1 MLRGLLLSIA
11 ALLFGAAA
19 FFGVSGKWPW
29 HRLPSAAPIQ
39 AEPVTAPAAA
49 DVFTETIDT
58 LHRGETLSALF
69 ARHNVAG
76 IDFQGLDPSLALNP
90 RRLRP
95 GLIFT
100 FRQSVGDSTPNH
112 IVVRTTPE
120 QRVTFRRISDGW
132 NAEAHPIRWA
142 SQEMRIDGEINNSL
156 YEALDAGVTDE
167 QLDSGNRQRLA
178 WDLADVYAWEIDFT
192 RDIRPGDRFQVVFER
207 LVSEDGE
214 ARFGKILASDLTIS
228 GKSLTAFRFTPSSL
242 KRPLYFD
249 TEGGSLRRAFLR
261 APVEFRRISS
271 NFARARFHP
280 VLGRVRRHEGTDYAA
295 RPGTPVM
302 AAGDGVVL
310 RSGWVGGYGNFIELR
325 HLNGITTRYG
335 HLRGFARK
343 VRRGA
348 RVEQGQVIGYVGS
361 TGLASGP
368 HLHYEFRINGVAKDS
383 RRVKIGGG
391 APVPRGD
398 LATFEQERDRL
409 LALLRQPDAV
419 AAQPDAIARQAAET
433 SKRWLP

>member
-1 MLRGLLLSIA
+1 MLRGLSLSIG
-11 ALLFGAAA
+11 ALVCGAAA
-19 FFGVSGKWPW
+19 FFGLSGSWPW
-29 HRLPSAAPIQ
+29 YRLPTSPTQPA
-39 AEPVTAPAAA
+39 TATPPAAI
-49 DVFTETIDT
+49 FTETIDT
-58 LHRGETLSALF
+58 LHQGETLSDLF
-69 ARHNVAG
+69 ARHHVAG
-76 IDFQGLDPSLALNP
+76 IDFHRLDPALALNP

-95 GLIFT
+95 GLVFS
-100 FRQSVGDSTPNH
+100 FRQTVGDSAPTH

-132 NAEAHPIRWA
+132 NAEAQPIRWRP
-142 SQEMRIDGEINNSL
+142 QELRIEGAINSSL
-156 YEALDAGVTDE
+156 YEALDAGVSDE
-167 QLDSGNRQRLA
+167 QLASGNRQRLA

-214 ARFGKILASDLTIS
+214 VRFGRVLASDLTIS
-228 GKSLTAFRFTPSSL
+228 GKSLTAIRFTPSTS
-242 KRPLYFD
+242 RNALYFD
-249 TEGGSLRRAFLR
+249 ADGGSLRRAFLR

-271 NFARARFHP
+271 SFANLRFHP
-280 VLGRVRRHEGTDYAA
+280 LLGLARRHEGTDYAA

-310 RSGWVGGYGNFIELR
+310 RAGWAGGYGNLVELR

-335 HLRGFARK
+335 HLRGFGSK
-343 VRRGA
+343 IHRGA
-348 RVEQGQVIGYVGS
+348 RVEQGQTIGYVGS

-368 HLHYEFRINGVAKDS
+368 HLHYEFRMNGVAKDS

-391 APVPRGD
+391 VPVPKPDR
-398 LATFEQERDRL
+398 AAFEQERDRL
-409 LALLRQPDAV
+409 LVALRNAPGAV
-419 AAQPDAIARQAAET
+419 AQQAAET

>member
-1 MLRGLLLSIA
+1 MRRGLALAGAVSLL
-11 ALLFGAAA
+11 
-19 FFGVSGKWPW
+19 GVSGFLALNGSWPW
-29 HRLPSAAPIQ
+29 QRLVSAPPGPATASPP
-39 AEPVTAPAAA
+39 AEI
-49 DVFTETIDT
+49 FTETVDT
-58 LHRGETLSALF
+58 LKRGETLSDLF
-69 ARHNVAG
+69 ARHNVGG
-76 IDFQGLDPSLALNP
+76 IDFHRLDPGLALNP

-100 FRQSVGDSTPNH
+100 FRQTVGDSAPSR
-112 IVVRTTPE
+112 IVVRTTPDK
-120 QRVTFRRISDGW
+120 RVTFQRVSASW
-132 NAEAHPIRWA
+132 NADAEPIRWIP
-142 SQEMRIDGEINNSL
+142 QEIRIEGDIDNSL
-156 YEALDAGVTDE
+156 YEALDAGVRDE
-167 QLDSGNRQRLA
+167 QLDAGNRQRLA

-214 ARFGKILASDLTIS
+214 VRFGRVLASDLTIA
-228 GKSLTAFRFTPSSL
+228 GKSLTAFRFTPSRS
-242 KRPLYFD
+242 KSALYFD

-261 APVEFRRISS
+261 TPVQFRRISS
-271 NFARARFHP
+271 NFANARYHP

-295 RPGTPVM
+295 NPGTPVM

-310 RSGWVGGYGNFIELR
+310 RAGWVGGYGNLVELR

-343 VRRGA
+343 LRRGV
-348 RVEQGQVIGYVGS
+348 RVEQGQVVGYVGA

-391 APVPRGD
+391 APVPAGD
-398 LATFEQERDRL
+398 REAFQQERDRL
-409 LALLRQPDAV
+409 LALLRQPNRV
-419 AAQPDAIARQAAET
+419 AAPRDAIAQQVAET
-433 SKRWLP
+433 STRWLP

>member
-1 MLRGLLLSIA
+1 MLRRVCLSIGV
-11 ALLFGAAA
+11 LVFGAAA
-19 FFGVSGKWPW
+19 FFSVNGKWPW
-29 HRLPSAAPIQ
+29 HRLPSSP
-39 AEPVTAPAAA
+39 AEPVTAPPPA
-49 DVFTETIDT
+49 DVFTQTIDT
-58 LHRGETLSALF
+58 LQSGETLSDLF

-76 IDFQGLDPSLALNP
+76 IDFHRLDPALALNP

-95 GLIFT
+95 GLVFT
-100 FRQSVGDSTPNH
+100 FRQTMGDSAPSH

-120 QRVTFRRISDGW
+120 QRVTFRRISSGW
-132 NAEAHPIRWA
+132 NAEAQPIRWIP
-142 SQEMRIDGEINNSL
+142 QEIRIEGAIDNSL
-156 YEALDAGVTDE
+156 YEALDAGVRDE

-214 ARFGKILASDLTIS
+214 VRFGRVLASDLTIS
-228 GKSLTAFRFTPSSL
+228 GKSLTAFRFTPSTARSA
-242 KRPLYFD
+242 LYFD
-249 TEGGSLRRAFLR
+249 TDGGSLRRAFLR
-261 APVEFRRISS
+261 TPVEFRRISS
-271 NFARARFHP
+271 NFAGARFHP

-302 AAGDGVVL
+302 AAGDGAVL
-310 RSGWVGGYGNFIELR
+310 RAGWVGGYGNLIELR

-343 VRRGA
+343 IRRGT
-348 RVEQGQVIGYVGS
+348 RVEQGQIIGYVGA

-391 APVPRGD
+391 APVPKGD
-398 LATFEQERDRL
+398 RPAFERQRDRL
-409 LALLRQPDAV
+409 LVALRQPSGV
-419 AAQPDAIARQAAET
+419 AAQPDAIAQQAAET

>member
-1 MLRGLLLSIA
+1 MRRGPVL
-11 ALLFGAAA
+11 ALAVLVLATAA
-19 FFGVSGKWPW
+19 FFGLSGSWPW
-29 HRLPSAAPIQ
+29 RRLPPASPTPGTIAPP
-39 AEPVTAPAAA
+39 AEI
-49 DVFTETIDT
+49 FTETLDT
-58 LHRGETLSALF
+58 LEPGETLSDLF
-69 ARHNVAG
+69 ARHNVGG
-76 IDFQGLDPSLALNP
+76 IDFQRLDPTLALNP

-95 GLIFT
+95 GLIFS
-100 FRQSVGDSTPNH
+100 FRQTVGDSAPSH
-112 IVVRTTPE
+112 IVVRTTPDK
-120 QRVTFRRISDGW
+120 RVTFRRVSQIWD
-132 NAEAHPIRWA
+132 AQAQPIRWIP
-142 SQEMRIDGEINNSL
+142 QEIRVEGAIDNSL
-156 YEALDAGVTDE
+156 YEALDAGVNDE
-167 QLDSGNRQRLA
+167 QLDRANRQRLA

-214 ARFGKILASDLTIS
+214 VRFGRVLASDLTID
-228 GKSLTAFRFTPSSL
+228 GKSLTAFRFTPSGS
-242 KRPLYFD
+242 KSALYFD
-249 TEGGSLRRAFLR
+249 TDGGSLRRAFLR
-261 APVEFRRISS
+261 TPVEFRRISS
-271 NFARARFHP
+271 NFANARYHP

-310 RSGWVGGYGNFIELR
+310 RSGWVGGYGNLVELR

-343 VRRGA
+343 LRRGA

-368 HLHYEFRINGVAKDS
+368 HLHYEFRINGVPKDS

-398 LATFEQERDRL
+398 RPAFEQERDRL
-409 LALLRQPDAV
+409 TALLRQPGR
-419 AAQPDAIARQAAET
+419 AAAPPDAIAQQAAET
-433 SKRWLP
+433 SSQWLP

>member
-1 MLRGLLLSIA
+1 MRRGVYLAIA
-11 ALLFGAAA
+11 ALIFAAAA
-19 FFGVSGKWPW
+19 FFGLSGSWPW
-29 HRLPSAAPIQ
+29 HRLPS
-39 AEPVTAPAAA
+39 PAADPA
-49 DVFTETIDT
+49 PPPAPGEIFTETVDT
-58 LHRGETLSALF
+58 LRSGETLSDLF
-69 ARHNVAG
+69 ARHDVDG
-76 IDFQGLDPSLALNP
+76 IDFRRLDPALALNP

-95 GLIFT
+95 GLVFS
-100 FRQSVGDSTPNH
+100 FRQTIGDSGPSH

-120 QRVTFRRISDGW
+120 QRVTFRRISEGW
-132 NAEAHPIRWA
+132 NASAEPIRWIP
-142 SQEMRIDGEINNSL
+142 QEVRIEGAIDNSL
-156 YEALDAGVTDE
+156 YEALDAGVTDQ

-214 ARFGKILASDLTIS
+214 VRFGRVLASDLTIS
-228 GKSLTAFRFTPSSL
+228 GKSLTAFRFHPSTARSA
-242 KRPLYFD
+242 LYFD
-249 TEGGSLRRAFLR
+249 TDGGSLRRAFLR

-271 NFARARFHP
+271 NFAGARFHP

-310 RSGWVGGYGNFIELR
+310 RSGWVGGYGNLIELR

-343 VRRGA
+343 IRRGV

-391 APVPRGD
+391 APVAKSDR
-398 LATFEQERDRL
+398 AAFEQERDRL
-409 LALLRQPDAV
+409 LALLRQPGGV
-419 AAQPDAIARQAAET
+419 AAQPDAIAQQAAET
-433 SKRWLP
+433 SRRWLP

>member
-1 MLRGLLLSIA
+1 MLRGLYLSIVV
-11 ALLFGAAA
+11 LVFGAAA
-19 FFGVSGKWPW
+19 IFGVSGKWPW
-29 HRLPSAAPIQ
+29 HRLSPSA
-39 AEPVTAPAAA
+39 AEPVTAPPPA
-49 DVFTETIDT
+49 DVFTETTDT
-58 LHRGETLSALF
+58 LRSGETLSALF

-76 IDFQGLDPSLALNP
+76 IDFHRLDPALALNP

-95 GLIFT
+95 GLVFT
-100 FRQSVGDSTPNH
+100 FRQSVGDSTPTH

-120 QRVTFRRISDGW
+120 QRVTFRRISNGW
-132 NAEAHPIRWA
+132 NAAAQPIRWLP
-142 SQEMRIDGEINNSL
+142 QEMRIEGEIDNSL
-156 YEALDAGVTDE
+156 YEALDAGVRDD

-214 ARFGKILASDLTIS
+214 VRFGKVLASDLTIS
-228 GKSLTAFRFTPSSL
+228 GKSLTAFRFTPSVARSA
-242 KRPLYFD
+242 LYFD
-249 TEGGSLRRAFLR
+249 TDGGSLRRAFLR

-271 NFARARFHP
+271 NFAGARFHP

-310 RSGWVGGYGNFIELR
+310 RAGWVGGYGNLIELR
-325 HLNGITTRYG
+325 HINGITTRYG

-343 VRRGA
+343 TRRGT
-348 RVEQGQVIGYVGS
+348 RVEQGQVIGYVGA

-368 HLHYEFRINGVAKDS
+368 HLHYEFRIDGVAKDS

-391 APVPRGD
+391 APVSKADR
-398 LATFEQERDRL
+398 ATFEQERDRL
-409 LALLRQPDAV
+409 LAALRQPAGV
-419 AAQPDAIARQAAET
+419 AAQPDAIAQQAAET